1 MGSLHVRGLV
11 KRYGSATAVDS
22 LSFGIDGQCLALLG
36 PSGCGKTTTINMVAG
51 FIAPD
56 EGEILIDGKDVSAT
70 PPHRRNTGMV
80 FQDYAL
86 FPHKSVSEN
95 VGFGLRMRK
104 VPKAERFAQTKDVL
118 QLVGLDQLGDRY
130 PHQLSGGQ
138 RQRVALARALVIR
151 PSLLLLDEPLSNL
164 DAKLRESLREE
175 IRALLDKTG
184 ITAVFVTHDQAEAFA
199 VADQVALMNKGR
211 IVQVGSARELY
222 QKPATRFVAEFFGEC
237 NFLDAK
243 VLDCVDSEASVTV
256 AGHRVRA
263 TASADT
269 PLAALKE
276 KASLVLRPEHIAL
289 RKAERTTG
297 SFTGNTIPATLSAVK
312 YLGATTRL
320 QALLQ
325 DGVAVKVNVQAWQDE
340 FRIGET
346 VHLEWEPRSAVV
358 IAGHG

>member
-1 MGSLHVRGLV
+1 MDLPARLRRRPRILIEQPAISTMGSLHVRGLV
-11 KRYGSATAVDS
+11 KRYGTATAVDS

-56 EGEILIDGKDVSAT
+56 EGQILIDGKDVSAT

-86 FPHKSVSEN
+86 FPHKSVAEN

-104 VPKAERFAQTKDVL
+104 VPASERVMRTKEVL
-118 QLVGLDQLGDRY
+118 QLVGLDQFGDRY

-211 IVQVGSARELY
+211 IVQVGSARDLY
-222 QKPATRFVAEFFGEC
+222 Q
-237 NFLDAK
+237 
-243 VLDCVDSEASVTV
+243 
-256 AGHRVRA
+256 
-263 TASADT
+263 
-269 PLAALKE
+269 
-276 KASLVLRPEHIAL
+276 
-289 RKAERTTG
+289 
-297 SFTGNTIPATLSAVK
+297 
-312 YLGATTRL
+312 
-320 QALLQ
+320 
-325 DGVAVKVNVQAWQDE
+325 
-340 FRIGET
+340 
-346 VHLEWEPRSAVV
+346 
-358 IAGHG
+358 